1 MSRSIASI
9 ALALALVAAACG
21 DDTTTET
28 EAPDTS
34 SAAETTTTAAP
45 TSTAAATTTTTA
57 AATTTTTAA
66 PTTTTTAAP
75 TTTVAALPD
84 TALQAPILD
93 GDGYKFGNI
102 AGAATADEL
111 PFPLG
116 GAITAR
122 WYTAGD
128 RWVVVYDGLDVA
140 ASGALCPGNSIL
152 NAASGGFEFISNS
165 PTPGAQCVGAPNVVD
180 GAVMMCNGQVS
191 YATEIPTGIAGTLF
205 ASIEVYPGDGNN
217 LGASVPIPTDGTGTE
232 IDPATLTC

>member
-1 MSRSIASI
+1 MSRSLASI
-9 ALALALVAAACG
+9 ALALMLVAAACG
-21 DDTTTET
+21 DDTSGT
-28 EAPDTS
+28 EAPDTP
-34 SAAETTTTAAP
+34 APADTTTATAAP
-45 TSTAAATTTTTA
+45 TSTAAPTTTTT

-84 TALQAPILD
+84 TALQASIED

-180 GAVMMCNGQVS
+180 GAVLMCNGQVS
-191 YATEIPTGIAGTLF
+191 YMTEIPTGIAGTLF

-217 LGASVPIPTDGTGTE
+217 LGASVAIPTDGTGPE